1 MSRIG
6 RDLAHWER
14 LWHGGHASR
23 EQVREAMREL
33 GADESYITSL
43 LGWDKSEAEDED
55 DE

>member
-1 MSRIG
+1 MSRLG

-14 LWHGGHASR
+14 LWYGGHASR

-43 LGWDKSEAEDED
+43 LAWDKREEDEN